1 MTTTLCKGLPLNR
14 HATSSGAEG
23 GGAAEEVHVEATQ
36 LVEEAEGQHV
46 WSEHTTDD
54 GHTYYHNTVTDE
66 TSWTKPEIELK
77 NVPAGTVAR
86 EQGSTGHS
94 ADI

>member
-1 MTTTLCKGLPLNR
+1 M
-14 HATSSGAEG
+14 
-23 GGAAEEVHVEATQ
+23 EATQ

-66 TSWTKPEIELK
+66 TSWTRPEMKNTPTSLVTRDEGSVADRSYEL
-77 NVPAGTVAR
+77 
-86 EQGSTGHS
+86 
-94 ADI
+94 

>member
-1 MTTTLCKGLPLNR
+1 MAG
-14 HATSSGAEG
+14 
-23 GGAAEEVHVEATQ
+23 
-36 LVEEAEGQHV
+36 VEEAEGQHV

-86 EQGSTGHS
+86 EQGLRVATPTFKQQTQAALSQPKATRRG
-94 ADI
+94 AKGKDR